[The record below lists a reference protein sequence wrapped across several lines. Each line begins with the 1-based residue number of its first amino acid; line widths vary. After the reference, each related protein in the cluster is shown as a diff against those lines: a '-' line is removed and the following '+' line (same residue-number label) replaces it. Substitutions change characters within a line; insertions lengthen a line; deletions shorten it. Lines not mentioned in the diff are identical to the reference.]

1 MGKRLLMFFLAI
13 ALLGAVAAEFIL
25 PQATS
30 LAVAQGMTEL
40 VGSSEIKAQVIKRP
54 AVAMV
59 TGSFDQITV
68 NAANAKVDKIIFRQL
83 NAELKDVQLDR
94 QRLYLNRQAVIEQV
108 GEINV
113 AAVLTQEEVARY
125 LNQQVKGV
133 KNATVIIDQG
143 KMTAQSSFVLGGF
156 ATVAIGLEGRV
167 VQDGQIVKFV
177 TDRFLLNNSPVGSIG
192 GIGLAEIPLLDMK
205 KLPFGVTVRDI
216 MLEQGKLTLHANNK
230 VR

>member
-230 VR
+230 AR

>member
-113 AAVLTQEEVARY
+113 VAVLTQEEVARY

-230 VR
+230 AR

>member
-1 MGKRLLMFFLAI
+1 MGKRLLVFFLAI

-30 LAVAQGMTEL
+30 LAVAQGMAEL
-40 VGSSEIKAQVIKRP
+40 VGSNEIKAQVVKRP
-54 AVAMV
+54 AVAML
-59 TGSFDQITV
+59 TGSFDKITV
-68 NAANAKVDKIIFRQL
+68 DATNAKIDKVIFSQL
-83 NAELKDVQLDR
+83 KAELKDVQLDR
-94 QRLYLNRQAVIEQV
+94 GKLYLQRAAVIEQA
-108 GEINV
+108 GEV
-113 AAVLTQEEVARY
+113 TVMAVLTQDEVARY

-133 KNATVIIDQG
+133 KNATVMIDQG

-156 ATVAIGLEGRV
+156 ATVAVGLEGRV

-192 GIGLAEIPLLDMK
+192 GIGLAEIPLLDMR

-216 MLEQGKLTLHANNK
+216 MLEQGKLTLRASNK
-230 VR
+230 AQ

>member
-40 VGSSEIKAQVIKRP
+40 VGSREIKAQVIKRP

-113 AAVLTQEEVARY
+113 VAVLTQEEVARY

-230 VR
+230 AR

>member
-59 TGSFDQITV
+59 TGGFDQITV
-68 NAANAKVDKIIFRQL
+68 DAANAKIDKIIFRQL
-83 NAELKDVQLDR
+83 KAELKDVQLDR

-108 GEINV
+108 GEVNV
-113 AAVLTQEEVARY
+113 LAVLTQEEVARY

-133 KNATVIIDQG
+133 KNATVSIDQG

-156 ATVAIGLEGRV
+156 ATVAVGLEGRV
-167 VQDGQIVKFV
+167 IQDGQIVKFV

>member
-13 ALLGAVAAEFIL
+13 ALLVAVAAEFIL

-68 NAANAKVDKIIFRQL
+68 DAANAKIDKIIFRQL
-83 NAELKDVQLDR
+83 KAELKDVQLDR

-108 GEINV
+108 GEVNV
-113 AAVLTQEEVARY
+113 LAVLTQEEVARY

-133 KNATVIIDQG
+133 KNATVSIDQG

-156 ATVAIGLEGRV
+156 ATVAVGLEGRV
-167 VQDGQIVKFV
+167 IQDGQIVKFV

>member
-68 NAANAKVDKIIFRQL
+68 DAANAKIDKITFRQL
-83 NAELKDVQLDR
+83 KAELKDVQLDR

-108 GEINV
+108 GEVNV
-113 AAVLTQEEVARY
+113 LAVLTQEEVARY

-133 KNATVIIDQG
+133 KNATVSIDQG

-156 ATVAIGLEGRV
+156 ATVAVGLEAV
-167 VQDGQIVKFV
+167 V
-177 TDRFLLNNSPVGSIG
+177 RE
-192 GIGLAEIPLLDMK
+192 AEH
-205 KLPFGVTVRDI
+205 RDLI
-216 MLEQGKLTLHANNK
+216 
-230 VR
+230 RR

>member
-113 AAVLTQEEVARY
+113 VAVLTQEEVARY

-167 VQDGQIVKFV
+167 VQDGQIVTFV

-230 VR
+230 AR

>member
-68 NAANAKVDKIIFRQL
+68 DAANAKIDKIIFRQL
-83 NAELKDVQLDR
+83 KAELKGVQLDR

-108 GEINV
+108 GEVNV
-113 AAVLTQEEVARY
+113 LAVLTQEEVARY

-133 KNATVIIDQG
+133 KNATVSIDQG

-156 ATVAIGLEGRV
+156 ATVAVGLEGRV
-167 VQDGQIVKFV
+167 IQDGQIVKFV

>member
-68 NAANAKVDKIIFRQL
+68 DAANAKIDKIIFRQL
-83 NAELKDVQLDR
+83 KAELKDVQLDR

-108 GEINV
+108 GEVNV
-113 AAVLTQEEVARY
+113 LAVLTQEEVARY

-133 KNATVIIDQG
+133 KNATVSIDQG

-156 ATVAIGLEGRV
+156 ATVAVGLEGRV
-167 VQDGQIVKFV
+167 IQDGQIVKFV